1 MSNSNYMHKFNSLL
15 IGLICCQS
23 LIAQPFPDTSL
34 AHQPW
39 QSIYRGAVL
48 KINDLVHTKL
58 DVRFDYAK
66 SYLYGKAWI
75 TLRPHFY
82 PTDSLALDAKGMDIH
97 QVALAK
103 GNTNS
108 PLKYRYDGMILLIQL
123 NRMYKNSET
132 YTIYIDYTSKP
143 NELAQKGS
151 NAIRDAKGL
160 YFINPLGT
168 DKEKPTQ
175 IWTQGETESNSAWF
189 PTIDHP
195 NQKSTEEILMTVPDK
210 YVTLS
215 NGLLVSQ
222 TKHPDGTRTDY
233 WKMDLPHA
241 PYLFFM
247 GVGDYAIVK
256 DSYKGKEV
264 AYYVEQ
270 PYASVA
276 RRIFGLT
283 PEMIAFFSRTTG
295 VDYPW
300 AKYDQITGR
309 DYISGAMENTTA
321 TLHGDRIQQDARTLV
336 DGNSLESN
344 ISHELFHQWFG
355 DLVTTESWS
364 NITLN
369 ESFADFGEMLWLEYK
384 YGKDRGD
391 EHNYAGMRQYLA
403 SPDASTKNLVRY
415 YYSNR
420 EELFDRVSYSK
431 GGRILNMLRN
441 YLGDSAFF
449 KGLNLYLNTNKFKT
463 AEATDLRLAFEQV
476 SGRDLHWYW
485 NQWYFGS
492 GHPKLNISYVYDDK
506 AKQVTVIVHQTQETG
521 KIFRAPIAID
531 VYSTGQ
537 KKRHQVWIENSTD
550 SFRFS
555 YDLHPDL
562 VNVDG
567 DKVLLCEKQDNKS
580 LDNFLFQYR
589 AAGLYVDRLEA
600 IDYCLK
606 LQTDPK
612 ALELLKTAL
621 KDPSD
626 ALRRRT
632 LDGLDLKNDTV
643 RQAMEPLIAQLA
655 KTDATPLVRA
665 KAIELLGTYMKPQ
678 YKDLFEQA
686 VHDSSYTVSGRALEA
701 WFILDSARAL
711 GEAIRLAAEPSK
723 GVLSSSITSLL
734 LKSGDEKNFDAIYQQ
749 FNQMGRTRE
758 SYRMLASYGVY
769 LTKLRNQEAFKK
781 GIDQIVQYRNAL
793 PATGRF
799 LSPQGINENVLAN
812 IIDIK
817 KAAGQKEDADYVDA
831 KMNEPKK

>member
-1 MSNSNYMHKFNSLL
+1 MQKCSFFL
-15 IGLICCQS
+15 IGLILSIS
-23 LIAQPFPDTSL
+23 LSAQPL
-34 AHQPW
+34 ADSSATHQPW
-39 QSIYRGAVL
+39 QSIYRGAAP

-75 TLRPHFY
+75 TLTPHFY

-97 QVALAK
+97 EVALSK
-103 GNTNS
+103 GNTTL
-108 PLKYRYDGMILLIQL
+108 PLQYRYDGMILRIHL
-123 NRMYKNSET
+123 NKTYKSSEH
-132 YTIYIDYTSKP
+132 YTVYIDYISKP
-143 NELAQKGS
+143 DELIEKGS

-160 YFINPLGT
+160 YFINPTGAEK
-168 DKEKPTQ
+168 DKPTQ

-215 NGLLVSQ
+215 NGLLISQ
-222 TKHPDGTRTDY
+222 TKHPDGSRTDY

-247 GVGDYAIVK
+247 GVGDYAIIK
-256 DSYKGKEV
+256 DAYEGKEV
-264 AYYVEQ
+264 AYYVEK

-283 PEMIAFFSRTTG
+283 PEMIAFFSRITG

-300 AKYDQITGR
+300 PKYDQITGR
-309 DYISGAMENTTA
+309 DYVSGAMENTTA
-321 TLHGDRIQQDARTLV
+321 TLHGDRIQQDARTLA

-391 EHNYAGMRQYLA
+391 EHNYAAMRQYLT
-403 SPDASTKNLVRY
+403 SPDAPSQNLVRY
-415 YYSNR
+415 YYQNR
-420 EELFDRVSYSK
+420 EDLFDRVSYSK

-449 KGLNLYLNTNKFKT
+449 KGLNLYLVTNKFKT

-476 SGRDLHWYW
+476 SGQDLHWYW

-492 GHPKLNISYVYDDK
+492 GHPKLNIDYKYNDS
-506 AKQVTVIVHQTQETG
+506 AKQVTVTVRQTQETG
-521 KIFRAPIAID
+521 KIFRLPVAID
-531 VYSTGQ
+531 VYAAGQ
-537 KKRHQVWIENSTD
+537 KQRHRVWLENLTD
-550 SFRFS
+550 SFQFS
-555 YDLHPDL
+555 YSQHPDL

-567 DKVLLCEKQDNKS
+567 DKILLCEKQDNKS
-580 LDNFLFQYR
+580 LDNFIYQYR

-600 IDYCLK
+600 IDFCLK
-606 LQTDPK
+606 MQSDPK
-612 ALELLKTAL
+612 AQALLKTAL

-626 ALRRRT
+626 ALRRHT
-632 LDGLDLKNDTV
+632 LEGIDQKNDAI
-643 RQAMEPLIAQLA
+643 RQAMEPLIAELA
-655 KTDATPLVRA
+655 KNDPMALVRA
-665 KAIELLGTYMKPQ
+665 KAIELLGS
-678 YKDLFEQA
+678 YKNPGYKSLFMQA
-686 VHDSSYTVSGRALEA
+686 AKDSSYTVSGRALEA
-701 WFILDSARAL
+701 WSILDSAGAL
-711 GEAIRLAAEPSK
+711 GEAKILVAEPNK
-723 GVLSSSITSLL
+723 GVLSATITSLL
-734 LKSGDEKNFDAIYQQ
+734 LRSGDERNFDLIYQQ
-749 FNQMGRTRE
+749 FSQMGRTRD
-758 SYRMLASYGVY
+758 SYRLLTAYGVY
-769 LTKLRNQEAFKK
+769 LTTLKNQDAFKK
-781 GIDQIVQYRNAL
+781 GIDQIIQYRNSL
-793 PATGRF
+793 SATGRF
-799 LSPQGINENVLAN
+799 LSPKGINENVLSN
-812 IIDIK
+812 IIDSK
-817 KAAGQKEDADYVDA
+817 KAAGLKEEANYVEA
-831 KMNEPKK
+831 RMNEPRK